1 MDRTVRRLAAALGR
15 FVSCSPTWPRTA
27 ALGCAEARAP
37 ELLGILRKDLEPD
50 LLVDTRG
57 RRPRVTTLAQWR
69 RKFYNQ
75 NVKIK
80 ALRTQLSNFRPS
92 RRLGAHW
99 LVNAG
104 LSETRVSLRSV
115 EAWRRDFAIDEGRPL
130 SYATVSQACDTFGQL
145 LVTFNRQDMTTYTD
159 GIAHGFVLVRH
170 LHDEATMRIRSKL
183 PAAAAA
189 EHGPAALQRLSTGAH
204 LCAAAR
210 ARSRTTS

>member
-1 MDRTVRRLAAALGR
+1 VRQLAAALGR
-15 FVSCSPTWPRTA
+15 FVSCSPMWPRTA
-27 ALGCAEARAP
+27 ALACAEAHAQ
-37 ELLGILRKDLEPD
+37 ELLSILRTDLEQD
-50 LLVDTRG
+50 LFVDTRG
-57 RRPRVTTLAQWR
+57 RRPHITTLAQWR

-115 EAWRRDFAIDEGRPL
+115 EAWCRDFAIGEGRPL
-130 SYATVSQACDTFGQL
+130 SYATVSQARDTFGQL
-145 LVTFNRQDMTTYTD
+145 LVAFNRQDMATYTD
-159 GIAHGFVLVRH
+159 GITHGFVLVRH

-183 PAAAAA
+183 PAAPAA
-189 EHGPAALQRLSTGAH
+189 EHGPAAPSSG
-204 LCAAAR
+204 
-210 ARSRTTS
+210 